1 MKKTQKLVTSA
12 LFAALI
18 FISTLFFTVK
28 LPNGYANLG
37 DCFIIIAA
45 CLLGGKY
52 GAAASGI
59 GAALADIMLG
69 YQSYAPATF
78 VIKALMAIIAALIY
92 HALNNRSNILAVTA
106 AALCAEVVMT
116 GGYFIFECFLYG
128 FSGAFLSVFGNSMQG
143 IVNLIA
149 AVLIMAVMTKNKFIV
164 TYFDKLGKK

>member
-1 MKKTQKLVTSA
+1 MQKTRTVVTSS

-45 CLLGGKY
+45 CFLGGKY

-59 GAALADIMLG
+59 GAALGDIVLG
-69 YQSYAPATF
+69 YQVYAPATL
-78 VIKALMAIIAALIY
+78 VIKAFMAVIAALIY
-92 HALNNRSNILAVTA
+92 NLIKRRSNIFAIISA
-106 AALCAEVVMT
+106 SLCAEIVMVI
-116 GGYFIFECFLYG
+116 GYFIFECFLYG
-128 FSGAFLSVFGNSMQG
+128 FGGAFMSVLGNSVQG

-149 AVLIMAVMTKNKFIV
+149 AVLIMAVMTKNKYVV
-164 TYFDKLGKK
+164 TYFNKLGKK